1 MSRQTLPLYSS
12 MARPLSLLF
21 VVIEILK
28 IEHNY
33 RLGSFLLSRS
43 PAKPSAALPLYSS
56 TARPLPPFFIVIEIL
71 KSNMIIIVFFYFLEV
86 PNL

>member
-12 MARPLSLLF
+12 TAHQLSHLF
-21 VVIEILK
+21 IVIEILK

-33 RLGSFLLSRS
+33 RFGSFLLSRS
-43 PAKPSAALPLYSS
+43 PTKPSAALPLYSS

-71 KSNMIIIVFFYFLEV
+71 EPNMISIVFFTF
-86 PNL
+86 

>member
-1 MSRQTLPLYSS
+1 
-12 MARPLSLLF
+12 MARPLCLLF
-21 VVIEILK
+21 IVIEILK

-43 PAKPSAALPLYSS
+43 PAKPSVTLPLPLYFS

-71 KSNMIIIVFFYFLEV
+71 NSNMTIIVFFLLFRSSE
-86 PNL
+86 PSKIEPCSF